1 MKKDLSTLLVLM
13 TSILTVLI
21 LALLFF
27 MGVVQ
32 LDLLYFQ
39 FKERL
44 PTFEP
49 TILLFLFRG

>member
-1 MKKDLSTLLVLM
+1 MKKELSTMLILI

-32 LDLLYFQ
+32 LDL
-39 FKERL
+39 
-44 PTFEP
+44 
-49 TILLFLFRG
+49 

>member
-32 LDLLYFQ
+32 LDL
-39 FKERL
+39 
-44 PTFEP
+44 
-49 TILLFLFRG
+49 

>member
-1 MKKDLSTLLVLM
+1 MKKELSTNLILI

-32 LDLLYFQ
+32 LDL
-39 FKERL
+39 
-44 PTFEP
+44 
-49 TILLFLFRG
+49 